1 MGLTLGLDHQGG
13 ANYNNIPTN
22 SCMDYQNEP
31 WLWPNAHDYA
41 QLNDMAMYGHS
52 DQYDSYFVDPGGSE
66 EEGGG
71 GCNAPPGKGCNK
83 AGVGRSNAEN
93 GWGISLGRR
102 GNHEKFLRID
112 PDGTRVLT
120 DVHWVD
126 GHESHNGQDG
136 H

>member
-1 MGLTLGLDHQGG
+1 
-13 ANYNNIPTN
+13 
-22 SCMDYQNEP
+22 MDYQDPPYER
-31 WLWPNAHDYA
+31 PNTHDYD
-41 QLNDMAMYGHS
+41 QLEADSMYGGQP

-71 GCNAPPGKGCNK
+71 GCNAPPGRGCNK
-83 AGVGRSNAEN
+83 AGVGQSNAGN

-126 GHESHNGQDG
+126 GHASHNGQDG